1 MESHY
6 RKVSGLWN
14 PWHIPTWVLG
24 PTLQYLQPHAHF
36 SPLPAMFICQLNT
49 PLNLGA
55 QVFARRVES
64 GDKPTW
70 ERVLSQLKP
79 VAT

>member
-1 MESHY
+1 MESVAYPH
-6 RKVSGLWN
+6 
-14 PWHIPTWVLG
+14 LG
-24 PTLQYLQPHAHF
+24 PGSYTAVSTAPRSFFSSPGHVYLPIEHA
-36 SPLPAMFICQLNT
+36 I
-49 PLNLGA
+49 LNLGA